1 VTKKEYQNHM
11 LYKKEQS
18 VKKSNIL
25 KTTKNLQEILKSNSK
40 KVSLKFFFKDVQRIH
55 IPQ

>member
-1 VTKKEYQNHM
+1 MLKKRA
-11 LYKKEQS
+11 LSVKK
-18 VKKSNIL
+18 KKSNIL

-40 KVSLKFFFKDVQRIH
+40 KVSLKFSFKNVQRIH